1 LQLEDQTM
9 KTASSLKNK
18 VAIVGVGESDIGRVP
33 YMTGLGLNAQA
44 AKRALDD
51 AGLKVS
57 DIDGVLT
64 AYSFTE
70 PYFMLGSVICEYLGL
85 KPRYNASVIAG
96 GASPAVM
103 LKHATEAI
111 VSGQAETI
119 LVCVGENRATGVS
132 RDAAVAALMAVG
144 HPYFEQPYGTSI
156 PGFYAMI
163 AQRHMFEYGTTREQL
178 ASVAVNTRTHA
189 LLHPNAHMKKPLT
202 LQEVLDAKPIA
213 DPLGLLDCC
222 LISDAGGAFIVT
234 SAERARDL
242 KSKPVYLQGIGECHT
257 HEHLMCAPSLTQFG
271 AAESGRIAYQM
282 AGVGPQDIDVAE
294 LYDCF
299 TIVPI
304 IELEEL
310 GFCNPGEGGIFFAEG
325 HARIGGKLPV
335 NTHGG
340 MLSHAHAGAAG
351 GLFGIVEAVR
361 QLRGG
366 LGARQVEGAEVAL
379 VHNEGG
385 ILSSHCTLILAN
397 DRG

>member
-1 LQLEDQTM
+1 M
-9 KTASSLKNK
+9 KTRQSLKNN
-18 VAIVGVGESDIGRVP
+18 VAIVGVGESEIGRVP
-33 YMTGLGLNAQA
+33 HMTGLGLNAQA

-51 AGLKVS
+51 AGLAVS

-70 PYFMLGSVICEYLGL
+70 PYFMLGSVVCEYLGV
-85 KPRYNASVIAG
+85 KPRFNCAVIAG

-103 LKHATEAI
+103 LKHAAEAI
-111 VSGQAETI
+111 AAGQAETI
-119 LVCVGENRATGVS
+119 LVCAGENRATGLS

-156 PGFYAMI
+156 PGFYAMV
-163 AQRHMFEYGTTREQL
+163 AQRHMHVHGTTREHL
-178 ASVAVNTRTHA
+178 ANVAVQTRDHA
-189 LLHPNAHMKKPLT
+189 LLHPNAHMKAAIT
-202 LQEVLDAKPIA
+202 VEQVLSSKPIA
-213 DPLGLLDCC
+213 DPLTILDCC
-222 LISDAGGAFIVT
+222 IISDAGGAFIVT

-242 KSKPVYLQGIGECHT
+242 KSKPVYLQGIGEYHT
-257 HEHLMCAPSLTQFG
+257 HEHLMCAPSLTEFG
-271 AAESGRIAYQM
+271 ATESGRIAYEM
-282 AGVGPQDIDVAE
+282 AGLAPSDIDVAE

-310 GFCNPGEGGIFFAEG
+310 GFCAPGEGAAFFAEG

-340 MLSHAHAGAAG
+340 MLSHAHAGAVG

-366 LGARQVEGAEVAL
+366 LGARQVQGAEVAL
-379 VHNEGG
+379 VHNEGA

-397 DRG
+397 EKG

>member
-1 LQLEDQTM
+1 M
-9 KTASSLKNK
+9 KTPASLKNK
-18 VAIVGVGESDIGRVP
+18 VAIVGVGESDIGKVP
-33 YMTGLGLNAQA
+33 HMTGLGLNAQA

-51 AGLKVS
+51 SGLKIS

-70 PYFMLGSVICEYLGL
+70 PYFMLGSVLCEYLGV
-85 KPRYNASVIAG
+85 KPRFNASVICG

-103 LKHATEAI
+103 LKHAAEAI
-111 VSGQAETI
+111 VSGQAETV
-119 LVCVGENRATGVS
+119 LVCAGENRATGLT
-132 RDAAVAALMAVG
+132 RDAALSALLAVG
-144 HPYFEQPYGTSI
+144 HPYFEQPYGGSI
-156 PGFYAMI
+156 PGYYAMI
-163 AQRHMFEYGTTREQL
+163 AQRHMHVYGTRREQL
-178 ASVAVNTRTHA
+178 AHVAVNTRAHA
-189 LLHPNAHMKKPLT
+189 LLHPNAHMKKALT

-213 DPLGLLDCC
+213 DPLGMLDCC

-242 KSKPVYLQGIGECHT
+242 KAKPAYLQGIGEYHT

-271 AAESGRIAYQM
+271 ATESGRTAYQM
-282 AGVGPQDIDVAE
+282 AGLGPQDIDVAE

-310 GFCNPGEGGIFFAEG
+310 GFCQPGEGGAFFAEG
-325 HARIGGKLPV
+325 HARIGGRLPV

-366 LGARQVEGAEVAL
+366 LGERQVQGAEVAL

-397 DRG
+397 DKG

>member
-1 LQLEDQTM
+1 MVM
-9 KTASSLKNK
+9 KERASLKNK
-18 VAIVGVGESDIGRVP
+18 VAIVGVGESDIGKVP
-33 YMTGLGLNAQA
+33 HMTGLGLNAQA

-51 AGLKVS
+51 AGLQVS

-70 PYFMLGSVICEYLGL
+70 PYFMLGSVICEYLGI
-85 KPRYNASVIAG
+85 KPRLNASMIVG
-96 GASPAVM
+96 GASPVVM
-103 LKHATEAI
+103 LKHAAQAI

-119 LVCVGENRATGVS
+119 LVCAGENRATGQS
-132 RDAAVAALMAVG
+132 RDAAVAALTAVG

-163 AQRHMFEYGTTREQL
+163 ALRHMHKYGTTREQL
-178 ASVAVNTRTHA
+178 AHVAVNTRAHA
-189 LLHPNAHMKKPLT
+189 LLHPNAHMKAPLT
-202 LQEVLDAKPIA
+202 LDQVISAKPIA
-213 DPLGLLDCC
+213 DPLGMLDCC

-242 KSKPVYLQGIGECHT
+242 KCKPAYLQGIGEYHT
-257 HEHLMCAPSLTQFG
+257 HEHLMCAPSLTEFG
-271 AAESGRIAYQM
+271 AAESGRIAYEM
-282 AGVGPQDIDVAE
+282 AGLAPGDIDVAE

-299 TIVPI
+299 SIVPI
-304 IELEEL
+304 LEAEEL
-310 GFCNPGEGGIFFAEG
+310 GFCQPGEGGAFFEQG
-325 HARIGGKLPV
+325 HARIGGKLPI

-366 LGARQVEGAEVAL
+366 LGDRQVEGAEVAL

-385 ILSSHCTLILAN
+385 ILSSHGTAILAS
-397 DRG
+397 DKG